1 VGPVRPHGLRHAAVT
16 AVLDAGASTRDAQR
30 FSRHKDPRTL
40 LRYDDNRNRADLRG
54 RLAAELSERY

>member
-1 VGPVRPHGLRHAAVT
+1 VGRVRPHGLRHTAIT

-40 LRYDDNRNRADLRG
+40 LRYDDNRADLRG